1 MKKITRIFAILLTL
15 LTLSSICVPI
25 AVQAAEMDEQTIIT
39 QFGYTIL
46 DKDGNII
53 KQGTTPNFMA
63 NYSWSG
69 ITLSNGERVLL
80 TKTDGSSFLIGS
92 GRRIFF
98 NFTLN
103 RFAETK
109 TYLSK
114 HADAVGYYVVD
125 TKRAQGKNPSFR
137 YDITETG
144 TYHYS
149 VQNLSSDPITITYA
163 ELTF

>member
-1 MKKITRIFAILLTL
+1 MKKVTRIFAMLFTI

-25 AVQAAEMDEQTIIT
+25 VAQATETDKQTIIT
-39 QFGYTIL
+39 KFEYTVF

-53 KQGTTPNFMA
+53 KKGTTPNFMA

-69 ITLSNGERVLL
+69 ITLSNGQMVVL
-80 TKTDGSSFLIGS
+80 TKTNGSSFYIGS

-98 NFTLN
+98 SFDLN
-103 RFAETK
+103 RFAETNTRLCK
-109 TYLSK
+109 GANIGFAAIQST
-114 HADAVGYYVVD
+114 
-125 TKRAQGKNPSFR
+125 RAQGESPSFR

-144 TYHYS
+144 LYHYS
-149 VQNLSSDPITITYA
+149 VENMSSDPITITYA